1 MQANRFQK
9 VEEVL
14 RSRRAELIA
23 NLVRREDIQIEQ
35 APDALDAVQNLMQRE
50 FAVDQID
57 RDSRLLRQIEQAL
70 TRISSGTYGICGNC
84 EEDISAKRLLAV
96 PWASLCIDCQNE
108 ADELRNPA
116 HGHSLKEFEA
126 AAA

>member
-9 VEEVL
+9 VEEIL
-14 RSRRAELIA
+14 RSRRDELIS
-23 NLVRREDIQIEQ
+23 NLVRREGIHIEH

-57 RDSRLLRQIEQAL
+57 RDSRMLRQIDEAL
-70 TRISSGTYGICGNC
+70 KHISSGTYGICANC

-96 PWASLCIDCQNE
+96 PWASLCIHCQNE
-108 ADELRNPA
+108 ADQSRYPVHDHRLA
-116 HGHSLKEFEA
+116 DFEA